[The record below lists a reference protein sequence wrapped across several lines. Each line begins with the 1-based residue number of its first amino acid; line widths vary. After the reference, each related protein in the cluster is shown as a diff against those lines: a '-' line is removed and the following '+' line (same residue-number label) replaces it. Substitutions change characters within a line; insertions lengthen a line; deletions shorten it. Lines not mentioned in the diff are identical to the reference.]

1 MRLNSTATTTIYVL
15 KTKNNY
21 KIKMNKQTINKETS
35 DKINFMTFI
44 ITKFAR
50 AYKMNSQQAYL
61 YLKKYGGLSFLDEH
75 WWALHTDNPFWSIR
89 DMYKICYNNGGVK

>member
-1 MRLNSTATTTIYVL
+1 
-15 KTKNNY
+15 
-21 KIKMNKQTINKETS
+21 MNTQTINKEMS

-61 YLKKYGGLSFLDEH
+61 YLKKYGGLDFLNDC
-75 WWALHTDNPFWSIR
+75 WWALHTEDPYWSIKSLYQ
-89 DMYKICYNNGGVK
+89 MCYNNGGVK